1 MRVYGSDRHARGRES
16 GEVRQVKVGLGLC
29 LPANAFTEAV
39 FLSAFI
45 PQNIW
50 NQNIFIFLV
59 RFIN

>member
-45 PQNIW
+45 PQNI
-50 NQNIFIFLV
+50 
-59 RFIN
+59 